1 LLRLSSKAL
10 DSLSGQFV
18 DVPIP
23 FLAAFGAVANLF
35 GALAAQKFTP
45 GANYTMGV
53 RPVDTHVSGG
63 AIPSFKGGEL

>member
-10 DSLSGQFV
+10 DSLAE
-18 DVPIP
+18 DLPIA

-35 GALAAQKFTP
+35 GALAAQKSTP

-63 AIPSFKGGEL
+63 ANPSVKSGEL